1 MFNCLFTG
9 ADYLPFSEIPSLRN
23 MVLTGEDDGDMTYM
37 KMMEANQLQALPPSG
52 TNPSADNNTPFPFGG
67 GKTSGFKPV
76 YD

>member
-1 MFNCLFTG
+1 
-9 ADYLPFSEIPSLRN
+9 

-52 TNPSADNNTPFPFGG
+52 SNPPADNSTPFPFGG
-67 GKTSGFKPV
+67 GKSSGFKPV